1 MRILYFAWLRRQIG
15 KASEDIV
22 LPATVTTLG
31 DLVTHLRSLSEGHAA
46 ALEDL
51 EGLRAAIDQEFA
63 EFDAPILGA
72 REIALFPPVT
82 GG

>member
-15 KASEDIV
+15 VGAQEIEVPASV
-22 LPATVTTLG
+22 VTLG
-31 DLVTHLRSLSEGHAA
+31 DLVIHLRTLSEGHAA
-46 ALEDL
+46 ALADL

-63 EFDAPILGA
+63 EFDTPLGNA

>member
-15 KASEDIV
+15 VASEEIEV
-22 LPATVTTLG
+22 PASVVTLG
-31 DLVTHLRSLSEGHAA
+31 DLVSHLRGLSAGHAA
-46 ALEDL
+46 ALEEL

-63 EFDAPILGA
+63 EFGAPLGNA

>member
-15 KASEDIV
+15 VASQEIE
-22 LPATVTTLG
+22 LPPAVTTLG
-31 DLVTHLRSLSEGHAA
+31 DLVQHLRTLSEGHAA
-46 ALEDL
+46 ALADL

-63 EFDAPILGA
+63 EFDAPLSGA
-72 REIALFPPVT
+72 REVALFPPVT